1 MGFLY
6 RASSKLET
14 YFLLVL
20 LNFVLISCGTAPK
33 ETWHVM
39 TPTKQIE
46 KTTWSKEEL
55 SKDPAVRAIEMSQ
68 DSSFHVI
75 HLTGTEKPHTHDD
88 HDLYAFMVSGEV
100 KLKMSG
106 KEFIMKRGDAVM
118 IPKGTVHWA
127 QNLSPEGSEALIVFS
142 PALKEPDYQEL
153 GKRTL

>member
-1 MGFLY
+1 MTFPCGIT
-6 RASSKLET
+6 SKLES
-14 YFLLVL
+14 YFLWAL
-20 LNFVLISCGTAPK
+20 LSFVLSSCSTAPK

-46 KTTWSKEEL
+46 KTAWSEEEL
-55 SKDPAVRAIEMSQ
+55 SKDPAVRAIEITEN
-68 DSSFHVI
+68 SSFHVI

-88 HDLYAFMVSGEV
+88 HDLYAFMVSGEA

-106 KEFIMKRGDAVM
+106 KEFIMKKGDAVM

-127 QNLSPEGSEALIVFS
+127 QNISLEGSEALIVFS
-142 PALKEPDYQEL
+142 PALTDPDYHEL